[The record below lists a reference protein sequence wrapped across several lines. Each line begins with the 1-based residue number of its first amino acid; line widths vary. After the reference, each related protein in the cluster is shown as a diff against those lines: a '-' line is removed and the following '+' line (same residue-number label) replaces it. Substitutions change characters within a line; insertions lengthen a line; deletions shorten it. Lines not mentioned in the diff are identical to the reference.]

1 MRIFKVIC
9 LVVVLAAGMSVTAQ
23 TKDAAAPHVDVISI
37 DGSINPA
44 VDDFI
49 RESVRATADQG
60 ASGER
65 RRTERKR

>member
-9 LVVVLAAGMSVTAQ
+9 FAALLAAGISALAQ

-44 VDDFI
+44 
-49 RESVRATADQG
+49 EQ
-60 ASGER
+60 
-65 RRTERKR
+65 